1 VEVRISSRRGHDGLA
16 APVEERLRR
25 LEAVTD
31 TALSRLEVDDLLP
44 ELVDRARD
52 LLEADTAAILL
63 MDESEQFLVASA
75 ARGLEE
81 EVVQGSRVPLGR
93 GFAGTVAAER
103 RPVAIDAVSS
113 ATVVNPVLL
122 RKGVASMLGVPLMS
136 GAEVLGVLH
145 VGSLRPRSFGA
156 EDVELLERAADRAV
170 VAIEKGRSRADG
182 AAALALQRSLAPQQ
196 LPPMPGFELA
206 ARYVPGSRTGV
217 GGDWY
222 DVFHLPDGRVGL
234 TMGDVMGHGLRSAT
248 VMGRLRSVLRSYAL
262 DGDDPAT
269 VLTSLDRYLQHF
281 EPGQMATVVHGVLDM
296 TSGTMRVASAG
307 HPAPVLVD
315 PRDGATAIVPP
326 RGIVLGVDAEMRR
339 ESVTVKIRAG
349 GMVCLYTDGL
359 LERRGADL
367 DERMRALHRAL
378 EADADSAE
386 AVCAE
391 VMVRLLGDQEAD
403 DDVAL
408 LVARRVH
415 G

>member
-1 VEVRISSRRGHDGLA
+1 MQTPASRPGTGVASL
-16 APVEERLRR
+16 EERLRR

-31 TALSRLEVDDLLP
+31 IALSRLDVEDLLP
-44 ELVDRARD
+44 ELVDRARE

-63 MDESEQFLVASA
+63 MDESEQFLVATA

-81 EVVQGSRVPLGR
+81 EVRQGSRVPLGR
-93 GFAGTVAAER
+93 GFAGKIAAER
-103 RPVAIDAVSS
+103 RPIAIDEVTP

-122 RKGVASMLGVPLMS
+122 RKGVRSMLGVPLVS
-136 GAEVLGVLH
+136 GGHVVGVLH
-145 VGSLRPRSFGA
+145 VGSLEPRSFGA
-156 EDVELLERAADRAV
+156 DDVELLERAADRAV
-170 VAIEKGRSRADG
+170 AAIGKGRARADG

-196 LPPMPGFELA
+196 LPVVPGFELA

-222 DVFHLPDGRVGL
+222 DVFHLPDGLVGL

-269 VLTSLDRYLQHF
+269 VLRALDRYIQHF
-281 EPGQMATVVHGVLDM
+281 EPTQTATVVYAVLDRD
-296 TSGTMRVASAG
+296 SGTMKIASAG
-307 HPAPVLVD
+307 HPAAVLVD
-315 PRDGATAIVPP
+315 PREGARAIEPP
-326 RGIVLGVDAEMRR
+326 GGIVLGVEPGLQRSSA
-339 ESVTVKIRAG
+339 TVKVPRDG
-349 GMVCLYTDGL
+349 LVCLYTDGL
-359 LERRGADL
+359 LERRDADI

-378 EADADSAE
+378 EGDVGSAE
-386 AVCAE
+386 AMCAE
-391 VMVRLLGDQEAD
+391 VMARMLAGEVAD

-408 LVARRVH
+408 LLVRRER